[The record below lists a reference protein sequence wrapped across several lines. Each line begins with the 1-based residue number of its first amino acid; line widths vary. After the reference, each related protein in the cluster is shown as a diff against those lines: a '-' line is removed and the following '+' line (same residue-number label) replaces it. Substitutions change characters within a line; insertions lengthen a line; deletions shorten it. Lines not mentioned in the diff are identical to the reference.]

1 MKHRMLVLT
10 SLLVLALTAGVSAQ
24 TGFLTIGS
32 GGTGGVYFPI
42 ATGIAKMINDAN
54 IGWRSNARS
63 TGGSV
68 FNVTAIQSG
77 ELQMAL
83 AQNDISFYAY
93 GGTGVEAFIGK
104 PTRKLRGI
112 AILYP
117 EPIHILARR
126 DRGIK
131 TVADMKGKQVYVGDI
146 GSGAEQNSKQ
156 VLDGYGL
163 TFADLGQAVRGS
175 ATTGV
180 QLLTDGRIDAMFY
193 TVGVGNAAI
202 MQAALTAPI
211 EFLSIDPMKLRDIR
225 EKYPFLSAF
234 GIAAGIYRGV
244 DAPVVT
250 VTVQASLVT
259 SSDMSADV
267 VYRVTKLLMDEK
279 VEEFRG
285 IHSNLERYFHPLK
298 ALEGMAIPLHPGAVR
313 FYQEKNTRI
322 PERLLPPK

>member
-1 MKHRMLVLT
+1 MKHGTLAVA
-10 SLLVLALTAGVSAQ
+10 SLLVLALAAGVSAQ
-24 TGFLTIGS
+24 VGFITIGS
-32 GGTGGVYFPI
+32 GGTAGVYFPI
-42 ATGIAKMINDAN
+42 ATGIARMINDAN
-54 IGWRSNARS
+54 IGTRANARS

-68 FNVTAIQSG
+68 FNVTAIQGG

-93 GGTGVEAFIGK
+93 GGTVVEAFRGK
-104 PTRKLRGI
+104 PTTKLRGI
-112 AILYP
+112 AVLYP

-131 TVADMKGKQVYVGDI
+131 TVADMRGKQVYVGDV
-146 GSGAEQNSKQ
+146 GSGAEQNSIQ
-156 VLDGYGL
+156 VLEAYGL
-163 TFADLGQAVRGS
+163 KLSDLGQAVRGS

-180 QLLTDGRIDAMFY
+180 QLLQDGRIDAMFY
-193 TVGVGNAAI
+193 TVGLGNAAI

-211 EFLSIDPMKLRDIR
+211 EFLAIDPMKLRDIR
-225 EKYPFLSAF
+225 EKYPFLHAF
-234 GIAAGIYRGV
+234 GIPAGVYRGV

-250 VTVQASLVT
+250 VTVLASLVT
-259 SSDMSADV
+259 SIDLPADV
-267 VYRVTKLLMDEK
+267 VYRITKLLFDEK
-279 VEEFRG
+279 LDEFRG

-313 FYQEKNTRI
+313 FYQEKNIRI